1 MTRAWQ
7 LTRAA
12 TGSESA
18 ELDRGGGTGRAGA
31 DSRNGRSW
39 TGEPQYGRGGQ
50 AGGAEMQI
58 HSTEGEAKHAE
69 LRWGVTAWRGRQSRR
84 SWDGESEQAELAAGR
99 AAPRRLGG
107 PGDQVPADRG
117 QERRRAGRPLR
128 APPGPLPCAG
138 EEQ

>member
-58 HSTEGEAKHAE
+58 HSTEGEAK
-69 LRWGVTAWRGRQSRR
+69 
-84 SWDGESEQAELAAGR
+84 QAELAAGR

-138 EEQ
+138 EEQPAARASHT